1 MYPSPRPQRFEAMLD
16 DPATSEEVRSVL
28 MQLLE
33 ESQDRAEAL
42 KEARDEDQ

>member
-1 MYPSPRPQRFEAMLD
+1 MCPLPQRFEAMLD

-33 ESQDRAEAL
+33 EAQDRAEVNR
-42 KEARDEDQ
+42 EARETDE